1 MHKSRLG
8 TIVID
13 CLTDNIEKEAEFWS
27 MVLGCKVARQCD
39 EPGDENYVKLEND
52 ATQPTVLLQ
61 KVDHPSR
68 VHLDIETDDIEAEVE
83 RLERLGAKRIAQIR
97 DWWVME
103 APSGHRFCVVKPQ
116 RIDFNSAANLWND
129 G

>member
-8 TIVID
+8 TLVID
-13 CLTDNIEKEAEFWS
+13 CLTDDLEKDAEFWS
-27 MVLGCKVARQCD
+27 EVFGCKTRRQH
-39 EPGDENYVKLEND
+39 EPGDENYILLE
-52 ATQPTVLLQ
+52 TPLTEPKMLLQ

-68 VHLDIETDDIEAEVE
+68 VHLDIETNDIEAEVD
-83 RLERLGAKRIAQIR
+83 RLEGLGATRLIKVL

-116 RIDFNSAANLWND
+116 RDDFEELANVWD
-129 G
+129 DA